1 MTWTTA
7 LRTAGAALIALMAH
21 QAAAQAALG
30 SCSEPIVLGTTIS
43 ETGGFS
49 TLTDNWRRM
58 TEAFAEEINKD
69 GGVSVSS
76 CNKKLPIKF
85 VIYDDQSNPSTAVS
99 LYEKMASVDNVDFF
113 VGPDWTSL
121 GLPVPTIAERHQIP
135 LVAANVATKSAY
147 ERGLKYMWGTP
158 YPVVPRW
165 SERYFEMLSTVSPKP
180 KSIFFI
186 THDNPV
192 MKAVTEHWSAKAEAQ
207 GMKLVG
213 REVFPAD
220 LKDFSS
226 IILKVRA
233 AKPDIVY
240 IASFDNASVALV
252 QQMRQQ
258 RVKAMDVHHTM
269 LTGSLAK
276 QVGKDL
282 EGMTGELPW
291 YPGIRGDYA
300 DLAERVL
307 KRSDIDMFQSIFTM
321 GRLSS
326 YLVMVQAI
334 EKAGAVDREKVRAA
348 LTKGTFKAPPGDI
361 VFDETGFPNN
371 GAFTIQMQEGKVA
384 VVWPQ
389 DRATGKLVWPS
400 PTWK

>member
-1 MTWTTA
+1 
-7 LRTAGAALIALMAH
+7 
-21 QAAAQAALG
+21 
-30 SCSEPIVLGTTIS
+30 
-43 ETGGFS
+43 
-49 TLTDNWRRM
+49 
-58 TEAFAEEINKD
+58 
-69 GGVSVSS
+69 
-76 CNKKLPIKF
+76 
-85 VIYDDQSNPSTAVS
+85 
-99 LYEKMASVDNVDFF
+99 
-113 VGPDWTSL
+113 
-121 GLPVPTIAERHQIP
+121 
-135 LVAANVATKSAY
+135 
-147 ERGLKYMWGTP
+147 MWGTP

-165 SERYFEMLSTVSPKP
+165 SERYFEMLATVEPKP

-192 MKAVTEHWSAKAEAQ
+192 MKAVTETWSAKAEAQ

-213 REVFPAD
+213 REIFPAD

-269 LTGSLAK
+269 LTGGLAK

-291 YPGIRGDYA
+291 YPGIPGDYA

-307 KRSDIDMFQSIFTM
+307 KRSNIDMFQSIFTM
-321 GRLSS
+321 GRISS

-334 EKAGAVDREKVRAA
+334 EKAGAVDREKVREA

-361 VFDETGFPNN
+361 TFDETGFPNN

-389 DRATGKLVWPS
+389 DRATGKLVWPA